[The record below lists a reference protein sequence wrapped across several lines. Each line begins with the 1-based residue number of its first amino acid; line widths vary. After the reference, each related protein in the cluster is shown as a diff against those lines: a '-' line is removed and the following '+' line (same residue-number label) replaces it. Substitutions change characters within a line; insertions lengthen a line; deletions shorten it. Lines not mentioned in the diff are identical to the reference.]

1 MKDLVIY
8 GAGGFGREIAC
19 LINEINK
26 FSGKDNSWNLLGFID
41 DGKQVGYKTEYGTV
55 LGGLAFLNEHQHP
68 LAVVL
73 AIGSPFSMQRIISN
87 LTNKKIFFPNI
98 IALDI
103 RYLDKENMSI
113 GQGNIFFSKCSI
125 SCNVHIGSFNIFNS
139 SIALGHDVK
148 IGDYNVFMSGTRISG
163 EVTIGN
169 KNFFGIYSVVLQQN
183 KIGKET
189 VIASSS
195 VVMKSTKD
203 NSTYIGNPAKR
214 LNY

>member
-1 MKDLVIY
+1 
-8 GAGGFGREIAC
+8 
-19 LINEINK
+19 
-26 FSGKDNSWNLLGFID
+26 
-41 DGKQVGYKTEYGTV
+41 
-55 LGGLAFLNEHQHP
+55 
-68 LAVVL
+68 
-73 AIGSPFSMQRIISN
+73 
-87 LTNKKIFFPNI
+87 
-98 IALDI
+98 
-103 RYLDKENMSI
+103 
-113 GQGNIFFSKCSI
+113 
-125 SCNVHIGSFNIFNS
+125 
-139 SIALGHDVK
+139 
-148 IGDYNVFMSGTRISG
+148 MSGTRISG